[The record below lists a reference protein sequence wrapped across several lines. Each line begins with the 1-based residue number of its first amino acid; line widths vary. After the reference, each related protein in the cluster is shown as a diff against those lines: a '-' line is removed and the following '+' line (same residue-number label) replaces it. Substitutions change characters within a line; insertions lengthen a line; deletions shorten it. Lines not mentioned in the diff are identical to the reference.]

1 MLSGAAFNAFLKT
14 LEEPPAYAVFILAT
28 TDPQKLPDTILSRC
42 QRYDFH
48 RISSDVIEKR
58 LQEVLAQEQI
68 EAEEKA
74 VRYIARKAE
83 GGMRDA
89 LSIMD
94 QCVSFYTG
102 GRLTY
107 EQVLDVLG
115 TAPRTQYAV
124 MLSQTLQFDCSGLLT
139 TFDSLLMSGRDTRQI
154 IGDFTWYLR
163 DLLLFKA
170 SGGTAESL
178 NLTYEDAEELLK
190 AGKNVS

>member
-1 MLSGAAFNAFLKT
+1 MKT

-48 RISSDVIEKR
+48 RIPSDVIEKR
-58 LQEVLAQEQI
+58 LQEVLAKEQI

-102 GRLTY
+102 G
-107 EQVLDVLG
+107 D
-115 TAPRTQYAV
+115 
-124 MLSQTLQFDCSGLLT
+124 
-139 TFDSLLMSGRDTRQI
+139 
-154 IGDFTWYLR
+154 
-163 DLLLFKA
+163 
-170 SGGTAESL
+170 
-178 NLTYEDAEELLK
+178 
-190 AGKNVS
+190 